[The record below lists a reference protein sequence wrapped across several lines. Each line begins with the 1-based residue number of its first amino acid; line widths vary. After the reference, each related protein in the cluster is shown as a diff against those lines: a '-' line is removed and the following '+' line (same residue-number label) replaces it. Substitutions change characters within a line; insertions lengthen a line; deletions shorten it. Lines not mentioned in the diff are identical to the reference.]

1 MGFTPTDQI
10 WFNGRLVPWREA
22 TVHVTAH
29 GLHYGT
35 GVFEGIRVY
44 PTPSGPAVFRLDAHL
59 ERFFRSASLYEI
71 QIPYSLPELTRA
83 TLDIV
88 RANQLESA
96 YLRPIAFLDA
106 GSLGLWTKQN
116 PVSVAI
122 AGYHLGAYMDGGLDR
137 GVRATISPIRR
148 FENSAIPA
156 DGKSCGQYIN
166 SIRATQD
173 AQRRG
178 FDEAI
183 LLNARGEVAEGPG
196 ENVFLVKNGVLQT
209 NDIDAGI
216 LMGIT
221 RSSILEIARDL
232 GIPARVGPIGVADL
246 TSADELFFC
255 GTAVE
260 ITPIRQLDVADVG
273 TGRPG
278 AITRLIQ
285 QTFFEAARGQR
296 TKYRRWLAPA
306 DESIRA

>member
-35 GVFEGIRVY
+35 GVFEGIRAY
-44 PTPSGPAVFRLDAHL
+44 PTAVGPAVFRLDAHM
-59 ERFFRSASLYEI
+59 ERFCRSASLYEL
-71 QIPYSLPELTRA
+71 QIPYSLAELTRA
-83 TLDIV
+83 TLDVV
-88 RANQLESA
+88 RVNHLESA

-137 GVRATISPIRR
+137 GVRVTISPIRR
-148 FENSAIPA
+148 FENSAIPT

-166 SIRATQD
+166 SIRAAQD

-196 ENVFLVKNGVLQT
+196 ENVFLVKDGVLQT
-209 NDIDAGI
+209 NDADAGI

-221 RSSILEIARDL
+221 RSSILEVARGL
-232 GIPARVGPIGVADL
+232 KVPTRIRPMTVADL

-260 ITPIRQLDVADVG
+260 ITPIRQLDGADVG

-278 AITRLIQ
+278 TVTRLIQ
-285 QTFFEAARGQR
+285 QAFLEAARGQR
-296 TKYRRWLAPA
+296 PEYTHWLTPA
-306 DESIRA
+306 TEGVRA